1 MFGSRVF
8 LKSRHLLLTTLI
20 PFSLLFSG
28 LASAKTVKEIL
39 ALSEAPPGVVF
50 EILAPNPQ
58 QWQRIQPRLMD
69 AIASLRSTFPSIDIA
84 VVSHGNEQFAL
95 TTENESKFP
104 RLHQGVRELG
114 ESGVDVHVCET
125 FASWSNITADAFPD
139 YVDVAPSG
147 PAQIN
152 NYVAMGYLL
161 VDQFAF

>member
-1 MFGSRVF
+1 MFNPRFQVARAGLLALF
-8 LKSRHLLLTTLI
+8 LS
-20 PFSLLFSG
+20 FMLLFSG
-28 LASAKTVKEIL
+28 AASAKSVKEIL

-58 QWQRIQPRLMD
+58 QWQRIQPRLMS
-69 AIASLRSTFPSIDIA
+69 AIESLRSTFPEIDIA

-95 TTENESKFP
+95 TSENESKFP
-104 RLHQGVRELG
+104 VLHQGVRDLG

-125 FASWSNITADAFPD
+125 FASWSNVTADAFPD

>member
-1 MFGSRVF
+1 MFSSMFKTGRQ
-8 LKSRHLLLTTLI
+8 LLVTISFAL
-20 PFSLLFSG
+20 SLLFSG
-28 LASAKTVKEIL
+28 AASAKTVKEIL
-39 ALSEAPPGVVF
+39 ALKEAPPGVVF

-69 AIASLRSTFPSIDIA
+69 AIDSLRSAFPDLDIA

-104 RLHQGVRELG
+104 LLHQGVRDLG

-161 VDQFAF
+161 VEQFAF

>member
-1 MFGSRVF
+1 MIKPMFQAARY
-8 LKSRHLLLTTLI
+8 LLLTLI
-20 PFSLLFSG
+20 LPFSLLFSG
-28 LASAKTVKEIL
+28 AVSAKTVKEIL

-69 AIASLRSTFPSIDIA
+69 AIESLRSTFPDIDIA

-104 RLHQGVRELG
+104 LLHQGVRDLG

-125 FASWSNITADAFPD
+125 FASWSNVTADAFPD

-161 VDQFAF
+161 VEQFAF

>member
-1 MFGSRVF
+1 MFSLMFKTV
-8 LKSRHLLLTTLI
+8 RHLLLSVLL
-20 PFSLLFSG
+20 PLSLLFSG
-28 LASAKTVKEIL
+28 AASAKTVKEIL
-39 ALSEAPPGVVF
+39 ALEEAPPGVVF

-58 QWQRIQPRLMD
+58 QWQRIQPRLMG
-69 AIASLRSTFPSIDIA
+69 AIDSLRSAFPDLDLA

-104 RLHQGVRELG
+104 LLHQGVRDLG

-125 FASWSNITADAFPD
+125 FASWSNVTADAFPD

>member
-1 MFGSRVF
+1 MFSLMFKTV
-8 LKSRHLLLTTLI
+8 RHLLLRVLL
-20 PFSLLFSG
+20 PLCVLFSG
-28 LASAKTVKEIL
+28 AASAKTVKEIL
-39 ALSEAPPGVVF
+39 ALEEAPPGVVF

-69 AIASLRSTFPSIDIA
+69 AIDSLRSAFPDLDIA

-104 RLHQGVRELG
+104 LLHQGVRDLG

-125 FASWSNITADAFPD
+125 FASWSNVTAEAFPD

>member
-1 MFGSRVF
+1 MLNPICQAARY
-8 LKSRHLLLTTLI
+8 LLLTLI
-20 PFSLLFSG
+20 LPLSLLFSG
-28 LASAKTVKEIL
+28 SVSAKTVKEIL

-58 QWQRIQPRLMD
+58 QWNRIQPRLMD
-69 AIASLRSTFPSIDIA
+69 AIESLRSTFPDLDIA
-84 VVSHGNEQFAL
+84 LVSHGNEQFAL
-95 TTENESKFP
+95 TTENENKFP
-104 RLHQGVRELG
+104 LLHQGVRDLG

-125 FASWSNITADAFPD
+125 FASWSNVTADAFPD

>member
-1 MFGSRVF
+1 MSGKVLR
-8 LKSRHLLLTTLI
+8 LL
-20 PFSLLFSG
+20 
-28 LASAKTVKEIL
+28 E
-39 ALSEAPPGVVF
+39 
-50 EILAPNPQ
+50 
-58 QWQRIQPRLMD
+58 
-69 AIASLRSTFPSIDIA
+69 RS
-84 VVSHGNEQFAL
+84 GNEQFAL

-104 RLHQGVRELG
+104 LLHQGVRDLG

-125 FASWSNITADAFPD
+125 FASWSNVTADAFPD

>member
-1 MFGSRVF
+1 MLCSR
-8 LKSRHLLLTTLI
+8 LRHMSRHLLLTTLI
-20 PFSLLFSG
+20 AFTLLFSS
-28 LASAKTVKEIL
+28 LATAKTVNEIL
-39 ALSEAPPGVVF
+39 ALSEAPSGVVF

-69 AIASLRSTFPSIDIA
+69 AIDSLRSAFPDLDIA

-95 TTENESKFP
+95 TSENESKFP
-104 RLHQGVRELG
+104 TLHQGVRDLG

-125 FASWSNITADAFPD
+125 FASWSNITAEAFPD

>member
-1 MFGSRVF
+1 MFNPRFQVARAG
-8 LKSRHLLLTTLI
+8 LLALLLS
-20 PFSLLFSG
+20 FMLLFSG
-28 LASAKTVKEIL
+28 AASAKSVKEIL

-58 QWQRIQPRLMD
+58 QWQRIQPRLMS
-69 AIASLRSTFPSIDIA
+69 AIESLRSTFPEIDIA

-95 TTENESKFP
+95 TSENESKFP
-104 RLHQGVRELG
+104 LLHKGVRDLG

-125 FASWSNITADAFPD
+125 FASWSNVTADAFPN

>member
-1 MFGSRVF
+1 MFSSMFKTGRQ
-8 LKSRHLLLTTLI
+8 LLVTISFAL
-20 PFSLLFSG
+20 SLLFSG
-28 LASAKTVKEIL
+28 AASAKTVKEIL
-39 ALSEAPPGVVF
+39 ALKEAPPGVVF

-69 AIASLRSTFPSIDIA
+69 AIDSLRSAFPDLDIA

-104 RLHQGVRELG
+104 LLHQGVRDLG

-125 FASWSNITADAFPD
+125 FASWSNVTADAFPD

>member
-1 MFGSRVF
+1 MFSLMFKTV
-8 LKSRHLLLTTLI
+8 RHLLLRVLL
-20 PFSLLFSG
+20 PLCVLFSG
-28 LASAKTVKEIL
+28 AASAKTVKEIL
-39 ALSEAPPGVVF
+39 ALEEAPPGVVF

-58 QWQRIQPRLMD
+58 QWQRIQPRLMG
-69 AIASLRSTFPSIDIA
+69 AIDSLRSAFPDLDIA

-104 RLHQGVRELG
+104 LLHQGVRDLG
-114 ESGVDVHVCET
+114 ESGVDLHVCET
-125 FASWSNITADAFPD
+125 FASWSNVTAEAFPD

>member
-1 MFGSRVF
+1 MFRLMFPTG
-8 LKSRHLLLTTLI
+8 RHLLLTIMLSFTV
-20 PFSLLFSG
+20 FFSG
-28 LASAKTVKEIL
+28 VASAKTVKEVL

>member
-1 MFGSRVF
+1 MFSLIFKTV
-8 LKSRHLLLTTLI
+8 RHLLLRVLL
-20 PFSLLFSG
+20 PLCVLFSG
-28 LASAKTVKEIL
+28 AASAKTVKEIL
-39 ALSEAPPGVVF
+39 ALEEAPPGVVF

-58 QWQRIQPRLMD
+58 QWQRIQPRLMG
-69 AIASLRSTFPSIDIA
+69 AIDSLRSAFPDLDIA

-104 RLHQGVRELG
+104 LLHQGVRDLG

-125 FASWSNITADAFPD
+125 FASWSNVTAEAFPD